1 MSNLG
6 GFMDYAPRGLH
17 EAAPLI
23 GSGVA
28 SSGAVLA
35 RMFATPGSWIAR
47 HADVT
52 GWLISLGVGGILA
65 IIPSTRAAALMTAL
79 GGTAAAL
86 PRVLESFAAKAA
98 VAGVGYYAAE
108 TANPLLAGAGVGMVR
123 ADQLNGAGVG
133 YVTAGRQPHAY
144 GTVPGVAGVGN
155 FAGPMQD
162 MGGGAPINLLQ
173 GGGANHTAM
182 GLASRY
188 GTTHMR

>member
-6 GFMDYAPRGLH
+6 GFMDYAPRGLL

-23 GSGVA
+23 GSGAA

-35 RMFATPGSWIAR
+35 RMFATPGSWFAR
-47 HADVT
+47 NPDVT
-52 GWLISLGVGGILA
+52 GWLISLGVSGILA
-65 IIPSTRAAALMTAL
+65 AIPSTRSAALMTAL
-79 GGTAAAL
+79 GGTAAGL
-86 PRVLESFAAKAA
+86 PRILEAFATKAA

-133 YVTAGRQPHAY
+133 YAVAARQPHAY
-144 GTVPGVAGVGN
+144 GTVPGVAGVGS

-162 MGGGAPINLLQ
+162 IGGGAPIQLLQ
-173 GGGANHTAM
+173 GGTNHTAM

>member
-6 GFMDYAPRGLH
+6 GFMDYAPRGLL

-23 GSGVA
+23 GSGAA

-35 RMFATPGSWIAR
+35 RMFATPGSWFAR
-47 HADVT
+47 HADMT
-52 GWLISLGVGGILA
+52 GLLISLGVSGVLA
-65 IIPSTRAAALMTAL
+65 AMPSTRSAAVMTAL
-79 GGTAAAL
+79 GGVAAAL
-86 PRVLESFAAKAA
+86 PRVLEALAAKAA

-108 TANPLLAGAGVGMVR
+108 TANPLLAGPGVGMVR

-133 YVTAGRQPHAY
+133 YAVAARQPHAY
-144 GTVPGVAGVGN
+144 GTVPGVAGVGS

-162 MGGGAPINLLQ
+162 VGGGAPIQLLQ
-173 GGGANHTAM
+173 GGTNHTAM